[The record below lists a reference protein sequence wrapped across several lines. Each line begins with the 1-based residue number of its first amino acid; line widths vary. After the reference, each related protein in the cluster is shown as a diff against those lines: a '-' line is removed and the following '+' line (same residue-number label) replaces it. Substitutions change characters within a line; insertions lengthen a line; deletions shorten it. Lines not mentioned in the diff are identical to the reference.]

1 VTPDW
6 ALPEEAAVP
15 EDAAQGGIDEAAGAW
30 LGGEDATRYGA
41 AAGESFGSDDATEC
55 GAAPEEWLGG
65 EDAAPGGAAPGEW
78 LGGEDSARSKASGEW
93 FGGEEAARAACL
105 KLLTTAP
112 RTRAQ
117 LAAALRRRRVP
128 DEIAESVLAR
138 FAEVGLIDDAAFA
151 RAWVE
156 SRHHSRGLARK
167 ALAAEL
173 RQRGISDGE
182 VQAAVGSLSPQE
194 EIAAARRLVMKR
206 IAATRGRPLPTRA
219 RQLLGMLARKGYPA
233 GLATQVVREALEQE
247 EADDPEARQNLA
259 LLCEDSATS
268 DWP

>member
-1 VTPDW
+1 
-6 ALPEEAAVP
+6 VP
-15 EDAAQGGIDEAAGAW
+15 
-30 LGGEDATRYGA
+30 GETVVGDGA
-41 AAGESFGSDDATEC
+41 AA
-55 GAAPEEWLGG
+55 
-65 EDAAPGGAAPGEW
+65 
-78 LGGEDSARSKASGEW
+78 GEW
-93 FGGEEAARAACL
+93 FGGEEEARAACL
-105 KLLTTAP
+105 RLLTGAP

-173 RQRGISDGE
+173 RQRGVADGE
-182 VQAAVGSLSPQE
+182 VRAAVDSLGLQDE
-194 EIAAARRLVMKR
+194 VEAARRLVLKR
-206 IAATRGRPLPTRA
+206 MAVTRGRPLQARA
-219 RQLLGMLARKGYPA
+219 RQLLGMLARKGYSA
-233 GLATQVVREALEQE
+233 GLAARVVREALEQE
-247 EADDPEARQNLA
+247 EAEDPDARLNLA
-259 LLCEDSATS
+259 LICEESADG